1 MNMVMDPAIEVMN
14 DLDEYLDPFDLV
26 AAHDSPDNDEEIEQE
41 QQRIL
46 SGCQLDTGQDII
58 KINFQ

>member
-26 AAHDSPDNDEEIEQE
+26 AAHDSPVDDEEIEQE
-41 QQRIL
+41 QQRVL

-58 KINFQ
+58 

>member
-14 DLDEYLDPFDLV
+14 DLDEYRDPFDLV
-26 AAHDSPDNDEEIEQE
+26 AAHDSPVDDEEIEQE
-41 QQRIL
+41 QQRII